1 MNSRST
7 FKVPKQG
14 PANFGASIKTSS
26 NVAIINGKIGLS
38 SHHGIHGNGINTIM
52 VKNVDFIDNE
62 VCSIALNGSNDS
74 YIVNVN
80 IIRNR
85 HDIPILGSY
94 SGGRFLKLFT
104 NGLTDAIKVPSEKY
118 NVALAELNRELDETF
133 NAVILK
139 KGKVPD
145 IYVNESGLIDGNYY
159 GII

>member
-1 MNSRST
+1 
-7 FKVPKQG
+7 
-14 PANFGASIKTSS
+14 
-26 NVAIINGKIGLS
+26 
-38 SHHGIHGNGINTIM
+38 M

-159 GII
+159 GIIINPLGVAVNAPLENRNTPKANIVTFRLLSVCHVSSCSYPSNIF